1 MKKYI
6 FKSKVLLFLNIIF
19 IMLNS
24 FLNIMLAYTL
34 KYLLDI
40 AENKDIQQFKLMI
53 IFIIVYI
60 ILLFTISFIKKS
72 LQAKFIE
79 KTMFNLKQDI
89 FIKIINKSI
98 ENFNNEKSA
107 QYISILTN
115 DLRVIESDYYVNIMN
130 IISSVFSFIVA
141 CGVLISLN
149 VYIAIGVLFT
159 TLITIFI
166 PQLINKYIQKS
177 KVDFSDK
184 LARFTSKIKDIFSG
198 YEVIKCF
205 NIENK
210 ITKDYCTVN
219 AEVEKSK
226 YNLTVLTSLA
236 GSLSFTLAMSMFFT
250 ALSIGTYLTII
261 GSITIGTMIAASQ
274 LMNNIANPIV
284 EISNG
289 INILKSVRLLESKI
303 TQTIKQDC
311 FEENNYHKSLFE
323 SNIEFKN
330 VSFAYPNNKYV
341 LKNISFKIEKGKK
354 YAIVGESGSGKSTL
368 IKLLIKYYENYEG
381 EILVDNVI
389 NKSINTSDL
398 YNLISV
404 IHQNVFIFDGNIRD
418 NITLYNKYEES
429 EINKALELAG
439 LNSTIRN
446 SENKLDKLVGENG
459 IALSGGEKQKISIA
473 RAIIRKTPIIILDE
487 ATASLD
493 AETSYNIENSILNLS
508 DSTVIVITHKLNK
521 ELLSKYDTIISI
533 KNGNI
538 VEEGD
543 FETLISNKEYFYN
556 LYNLQ

>member
-19 IMLNS
+19 IMLHS
-24 FLNIMLAYTL
+24 LLNIMLAYTL

-40 AENKDIQQFKLMI
+40 AENRDIQQFKLMI

-60 ILLFTISFIKKS
+60 TLLFTISFIKKL

-115 DLRVIESDYYVNIMN
+115 DLRIIESDYYVNILN
-130 IISSVFSFIVA
+130 IVSSVFSFIVA

-303 TQTIKQDC
+303 IQTIEQDC
-311 FEENNYHKSLFE
+311 FEENDYHKSLFE

-330 VSFAYPNNKYV
+330 VSFAYPNSGYI
-341 LKNISFKIEKGKK
+341 LRNISFKIEKGKK

-381 EILVDNVI
+381 EILVDNVL

-459 IALSGGEKQKISIA
+459 IALSGGEKQRISIA

-487 ATASLD
+487 PTASLD

-543 FETLISNKEYFYN
+543 FETLISNKGYFYN